1 MQKIWKVAGQ
11 PRHFDESNVA
21 RSRKKKEGISVKD
34 YADVPRVPSLT
45 VHPFAGMCLGYECIF
60 TS

>member
-34 YADVPRVPSLT
+34 YTDVPRVPS
-45 VHPFAGMCLGYECIF
+45 PDC
-60 TS
+60 TSFRGDVPRV